1 VHLWSLL
8 IAASVKRNER
18 DCFKEVASDFVCAIN
33 SRTNLLI
40 SRIWIHNVVL
50 RSRAKKLFV
59 YNIAREP
66 DKRHSLKIVFAIS
79 GDLTLDQ
86 KEAALVQA
94 LEQIVGRE
102 MRGLLSRIQS
112 DSHSETEAGRLIF
125 ERHDPPEGA
134 EPFRLVVGREDENSY
149 VEWGTFET
157 VASALEGETIIGVDA
172 DELNTL
178 RTWFAENLE
187 RPTSYGLIKLRHGVC
202 RFKAP
207 ASEHVRRIWQM
218 VRIFEHNAST

>member
-1 VHLWSLL
+1 LEFIDCGIREAQRARLFQGGCLRFRLRNKFTDQLAHFKDLDSQCRPP
-8 IAASVKRNER
+8 IPGKR
-18 DCFKEVASDFVCAIN
+18 
-33 SRTNLLI
+33 
-40 SRIWIHNVVL
+40 
-50 RSRAKKLFV
+50 LFV

-66 DKRHSLKIVFAIS
+66 DKRHSLKIVFAVS

-86 KEAALVQA
+86 KEATLVQA
-94 LEQIVGRE
+94 LEQIVGRG
-102 MRGLLSRIQS
+102 MRGLLSCIQS
-112 DSHSETEAGRLIF
+112 DSHSETEAGRFIL

-149 VEWGTFET
+149 VEWGIFET

-178 RTWFAENLE
+178 RTWFTENLE

-207 ASEHVRRIWQM
+207 ASEHVRRIW
-218 VRIFEHNAST
+218 